1 MTRQAEVAVVT
12 VQDIAREAGLSASSV
27 SAVLSGQH
35 VKRRIPSVT
44 VNRILAATRKLRYVP
59 NVTARSLRAKASG
72 TKQVVLSVLTSYEA
86 PVFLLS
92 QTLHALDRAVAQR
105 GEAAANYLVNVE
117 FFHAGRLSQLSGLA
131 DGHRCNGAII
141 TNTIDLD
148 DHFLSSAKL
157 AFPVVLLG
165 RRIPGYPGV
174 SARTEMVGRS
184 AAEILVR
191 AGRRKL
197 GVLQPTVLTQATR
210 SRFAAFV
217 ATAEQ
222 TVGAPPMIITCEGL
236 SERAG
241 YEAMRRVVALNTV
254 CDGIFALSDGLAIGA
269 YLAIKQSGRIIPDDI
284 AMVGV
289 GDNPASHYIDPPL
302 TAFES
307 AEEAQNEAAA
317 QLLINL
323 VNGAPEENLTVEVP
337 IFPVLRESTGHIHE
351 PSLPQSPAKRSKAS
365 K

>member
-1 MTRQAEVAVVT
+1 MTRKAERSVVT

-35 VKRRIPSVT
+35 VKRRIPAIT
-44 VNRILAATRKLRYVP
+44 VDRVLAATRKLRYVP

-72 TKQVVLSVLTSYEA
+72 TKHVVLSVLTSYEA

-92 QTLHALDRAVAQR
+92 QTLHALERAITQR
-105 GEAAANYLVNVE
+105 GEAASNYLVNVE
-117 FFHAGRLSQLSGLA
+117 FFHAGRLRQLSGLT
-131 DGHRCNGAII
+131 DGHRCNGAIV

-148 DHFLSSAKL
+148 DQFLSSAKL
-157 AFPVVLLG
+157 PFPLVLLG

-174 SARTEMVGRS
+174 SAKTEVTGRK
-184 AAEILVR
+184 AAEILIE

-197 GVLQPTVLTQATR
+197 AVLQPTVLTQATR

-217 ATAEQ
+217 TTVEH
-222 TVGAPPMIITCEGL
+222 TVGVPPMMITCDGL
-236 SERAG
+236 QERAG
-241 YEAMRRVVALNTV
+241 YEAMTRVLALNPV

-269 YLAIKQSGRIIPDDI
+269 YLAIKKSGRTIPGDI

-302 TAFES
+302 TCFES

-323 VNGAPEENLTVEVP
+323 VNGAPQENLTVEVP
-337 IFPVLRESTGHIHE
+337 VVPILRESTGHT
-351 PSLPQSPAKRSKAS
+351 STSV
-365 K
+365 